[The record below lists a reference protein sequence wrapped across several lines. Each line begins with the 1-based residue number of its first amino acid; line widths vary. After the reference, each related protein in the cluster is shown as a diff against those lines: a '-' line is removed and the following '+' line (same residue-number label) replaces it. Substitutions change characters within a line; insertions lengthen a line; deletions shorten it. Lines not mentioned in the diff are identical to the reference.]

1 MSDQRVLQLPEEVHV
16 LRSRSS
22 NRPLP
27 NPARQ
32 GRRDIFAAEHGI
44 DASSLIVLAVIC
56 CFCLLTA
63 LWAAFSG
70 WDLSAYL
77 L

>member
-1 MSDQRVLQLPEEVHV
+1 MDLP
-16 LRSRSS
+16 
-22 NRPLP
+22 
-27 NPARQ
+27 
-32 GRRDIFAAEHGI
+32 
-44 DASSLIVLAVIC
+44 SLIALAVIC

-70 WDLSAYL
+70 CDLGAYL

>member
-1 MSDQRVLQLPEEVHV
+1 LQLPEEIYV

-22 NRPLP
+22 NRRPR
-27 NPARQ
+27 NPAQQ
-32 GRRDIFAAEHGI
+32 GCRDILAAEHGM
-44 DASSLIVLAVIC
+44 DLPSLIALAVIC

-70 WDLSAYL
+70 CDLGAYL